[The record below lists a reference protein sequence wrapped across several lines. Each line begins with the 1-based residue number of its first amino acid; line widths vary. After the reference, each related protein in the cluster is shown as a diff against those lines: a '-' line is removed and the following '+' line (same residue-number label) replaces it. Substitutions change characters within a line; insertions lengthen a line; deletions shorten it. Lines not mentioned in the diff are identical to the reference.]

1 MIPGEVFVQ
10 SGEIEINTGRPVIEL
25 ARETARIARILR
37 GVGGGSV
44 NSSRGSSVGS
54 SGYGGRRAEAYRPG
68 AAAEA
73 LAGGATSRYNDVSP
87 PRRGYR

>member
-1 MIPGEVFVQ
+1 M
-10 SGEIEINTGRPVIEL
+10 
-25 ARETARIARILR
+25 ARGCARILVGKR
-37 GVGGGSV
+37 DAQRDRLLPRGSGVGGGSV